1 MTREVVEME
10 LSLAENIRAF
20 RKERRLTQEQ
30 FAEAM
35 GVTVGSVYKWET
47 GQTTPE
53 LSMLV
58 EIADFFDTS
67 MDVLLG
73 YRVKDNRADALMKRL
88 ADYCRVR
95 NREALNE
102 AEKAL
107 KKYPNSFEV
116 VHGCAQV
123 YAFFGVG
130 SKDHAETRRALELVE
145 QAKILISQNHNPK
158 INEQTISG
166 EMASAWMLLGE
177 HEKSIELLKK
187 NNAGG
192 VYSDAIG
199 MVLALDLKR
208 YEEAEQFL
216 SEALLLNIIGLV
228 DSVSG
233 YALVLSHRKDYEAA
247 KRMLSGFI
255 DYLRQFKEGE
265 KIDFTDKTMASMV
278 IALAHVYTL
287 EGNMEE
293 AKECL
298 QKVLAFVRQFDA
310 APDYGIQTFRYPAFH
325 QDAVFS
331 DGLGASASESID
343 TQQRAYPL
351 RRRYDSQPLTFVCLS
366 SGSPPQGRQN
376 TLPYNRDRQRTKSR
390 NTRISTRKTGC
401 EYKEKD
407 RVKNFS
413 PLQN

>member
-1 MTREVVEME
+1 ME

-130 SKDHAETRRALELVE
+130 SKDHAETRRALELFE

-265 KIDFTDKTMASMV
+265 KIDFTDKIMASMV

-293 AKECL
+293 AKKCL

-343 TQQRAYPL
+343 TLMNLLGNQK
-351 RRRYDSQPLTFVCLS
+351 LS
-366 SGSPPQGRQN
+366 
-376 TLPYNRDRQRTKSR
+376 DMW
-390 NTRISTRKTGC
+390 
-401 EYKEKD
+401 KEIIVHE
-407 RVKNFS
+407 R
-413 PLQN
+413 

>member
-1 MTREVVEME
+1 MK

-47 GQTTPE
+47 GQTIPE

-107 KKYPNSFEV
+107 KKYPNSFEI
-116 VHGCAQV
+116 VHSCAQV

-130 SKDHAETRRALELVE
+130 SKNHAETRRALELYE
-145 QAKILISQNHNPK
+145 QAKLLISQNHDPK
-158 INEQTISG
+158 ISEQTISA
-166 EMASAWMLLGE
+166 EMASALIILGE
-177 HEKSIELLKK
+177 REKSIELLKK

-192 VYSDAIG
+192 IYSDTIG

-208 YEEAEQFL
+208 YEEAEPFL
-216 SEALLLNIIGLV
+216 SEALLLNLIGLV

-247 KRMLSGFI
+247 KKMLSGFV

-265 KIDFTDKTMASMV
+265 KIDFTDKIMASMV
-278 IALAHVYTL
+278 IAMAHVYIL
-287 EGNMEE
+287 EGKTEE

-298 QKVLAFVRQFDA
+298 RKVLAFVRQFDA

-343 TQQRAYPL
+343 TLMNLLGNQE
-351 RRRYDSQPLTFVCLS
+351 LS
-366 SGSPPQGRQN
+366 
-376 TLPYNRDRQRTKSR
+376 
-390 NTRISTRKTGC
+390 RIW
-401 EYKEKD
+401 KELAND
-407 RVKNFS
+407 E
-413 PLQN
+413 Q

>member
-1 MTREVVEME
+1 ME

-130 SKDHAETRRALELVE
+130 SKDHAETRRALELFE

-247 KRMLSGFI
+247 RKMLSGFI
-255 DYLRQFKEGE
+255 DYLRQFKEGK
-265 KIDFTDKTMASMV
+265 KIDFTDKIMASMV
-278 IALAHVYTL
+278 IAMAYVYTL
-287 EGNMEE
+287 EEKMEE

-298 QKVLAFVRQFDA
+298 RKVLAFVRQFDA

-331 DGLGASASESID
+331 DGLGASAAESIE
-343 TQQRAYPL
+343 TLLNLLGNQK
-351 RRRYDSQPLTFVCLS
+351 LS
-366 SGSPPQGRQN
+366 
-376 TLPYNRDRQRTKSR
+376 DMW
-390 NTRISTRKTGC
+390 
-401 EYKEKD
+401 KEIIVHE
-407 RVKNFS
+407 R
-413 PLQN
+413 

>member
-1 MTREVVEME
+1 ME

-130 SKDHAETRRALELVE
+130 SKDHAETRRALELFE

-265 KIDFTDKTMASMV
+265 KIDFTDKIMASMV

-310 APDYGIQTFRYPAFH
+310 TPDYGIQTFRYPAFH

-343 TQQRAYPL
+343 TLMNLLGNQK
-351 RRRYDSQPLTFVCLS
+351 LS
-366 SGSPPQGRQN
+366 
-376 TLPYNRDRQRTKSR
+376 DMW
-390 NTRISTRKTGC
+390 
-401 EYKEKD
+401 KEIIVHE
-407 RVKNFS
+407 R
-413 PLQN
+413 